1 MPVNTGVEHLL
12 RQVRSNLKEPIPRY
26 WTDQEL
32 LDYMNTG
39 AQDLWRKI
47 VDLYEHHFARIVTTP
62 YIEANS
68 SVVIGVPV
76 DCYRV
81 ILIEPT
87 TIGPSSS
94 YPGLIFKPMTWTD
107 PRFQQARAVGPVP
120 PRYNVVYYDLFGPGG
135 PNDVPAI
142 RIGPQLSEAVGLS
155 LTYNYT
161 LPRFDETGFNPI
173 PGMADNA
180 LIAWTTA
187 YARAKELPEASP
199 DPTWL
204 AIYATEKTNLIASI
218 PPRQIQE
225 PDVVLGMFEGYG
237 DMWGVM

>member
-1 MPVNTGVEHLL
+1 MPVNTGVDSLI
-12 RQVRSNLKEPIPRY
+12 RQVRSNLKEPIARY

-39 AQDLWRKI
+39 AQDLWRHI
-47 VDLYEHHFARIVTTP
+47 VDLYEHHFSRIVTTP
-62 YIEANS
+62 ILMANS
-68 SVVIGVPV
+68 SVIIGVPV

-81 ILIEPT
+81 VLIEPWV
-87 TIGPSSS
+87 IGPSSS
-94 YPGLIFKPMTWTD
+94 NPGLIFKPMNWTD
-107 PRFQQARAVGPVP
+107 PRFQQARAAGTVP
-120 PRYNVVYYDLFGPGG
+120 ARHNLIYYDLFGPGG

-142 RIGPQLSEAVGLS
+142 RVGPQVESNVGIA

-187 YARAKELPEASP
+187 YARAKERPDSAP
-199 DPTWL
+199 DPVWL
-204 AIYATEKTNLIASI
+204 SIYATEKTGLIKSI

-237 DMWGVM
+237 DMWGTL